1 MQQQQAATSGDGQ
14 SFESPV
20 DDFTYDLLQ
29 ALTSKL
35 ESIEAYNM
43 YAEDEQDS
51 DLFRQLAAEDRRH
64 AQRLLDA
71 LKERL
76 AR

>member
-1 MQQQQAATSGDGQ
+1 MQQRQAPISTTSEATQ
-14 SFESPV
+14 SPV

-43 YAEDEQDS
+43 YSEDEDGS
-51 DLFRQLAAEDRRH
+51 DLFRQLAAEDRQH
-64 AQRLLDA
+64 AERLLEA
-71 LKERL
+71 LRERL

>member
-1 MQQQQAATSGDGQ
+1 MQQRQATMSASSDTYQ
-14 SFESPV
+14 SPV

-35 ESIEAYNM
+35 EAIEAYNM
-43 YAEDEQDS
+43 YAEDEQGS
-51 DLFRQLAAEDRRH
+51 DLFRQLAAEDRQH
-64 AQRLLDA
+64 AERLLEA

-76 AR
+76 AQ